1 MMNVRACDL
10 VCFSLSVLSVSCKM
24 AISRI
29 MKGVNRQIL
38 TISYPATEFGYSVF
52 AEWQCGKQAA
62 ALERCIPRAL
72 SELEPSFS
80 PISAEKN
87 CAVPLLRV

>member
-1 MMNVRACDL
+1 ML
-10 VCFSLSVLSVSCKM
+10 CFSLSVLSVSCKM
-24 AISRI
+24 AVSRF

-38 TISYPATEFGYSVF
+38 TISYLATEFEYSVF
-52 AEWQCGKQAA
+52 AEWQRAKQAA

-80 PISAEKN
+80 SISAEKN